1 MAKLIVK
8 SGYIKPGGSKSA
20 GGYLNYIG
28 TRERVQIL
36 PDDRPPTRKQE
47 QLIQKLLKDFP
58 SVKGLPEYD
67 AYSEQPTKYNASQ
80 LITQALE
87 ENWSE
92 VSSVEGYAKY
102 IANRPRAERIGSH
115 GLFGD
120 EDYVNLDAAMEE
132 LKNHGGNVWTHIL
145 SLRREDAVRLGYDH
159 ADTWRD
165 LLRSKRNE
173 LAAAMNIP
181 VDHLRWYAAFHDEGH
196 HPHAHMMAWSS
207 DPKEGYLSEEGLRQ
221 IKSQMTNEIFQM
233 ELLHIYED
241 KSQTRDQLVTQARKE
256 LSQLARELTNSI
268 GDSPRL
274 EQKLME
280 LAKQLPDHGKKSY
293 GYLPKA
299 QKKLVDEIVDELTAF
314 PVVRD
319 CYRKWMEL
327 QHQVESYYKDVPMK
341 EIPLSQQKEFRS
353 VKNAIIHEA
362 ERIRLGRQ
370 SFEDSVSRLGDEA
383 ERSLPGSAQLQ
394 KLWQK
399 TQNDLFSLAY
409 RQDAMDEIREYAETG
424 DAYAQYCMGKIYREG
439 KIVIPDAEIVKA
451 WLKQAAAQDL
461 SSAQYALAD
470 LLLSNDLTVQDHNA
484 GWRWMGAA
492 AENGN
497 SAAQYRMGKDALR
510 NGDRESA
517 ADWFHRA
524 ADQGSQYA
532 QYMLGKL
539 YLQDGESEK
548 AIEYFSMAASLGNTY
563 AQYFL
568 DRQDQLHHP
577 SAMLAATRLFQSMAN
592 LFQDNARKQVA
603 PGLHIDQKRRREL
616 MAKRQAVG
624 IRDPIQ
630 DETYGYGQSM

>member
-1 MAKLIVK
+1 M
-8 SGYIKPGGSKSA
+8 
-20 GGYLNYIG
+20 
-28 TRERVQIL
+28 
-36 PDDRPPTRKQE
+36 
-47 QLIQKLLKDFP
+47 
-58 SVKGLPEYD
+58 
-67 AYSEQPTKYNASQ
+67 
-80 LITQALE
+80 
-87 ENWSE
+87 
-92 VSSVEGYAKY
+92 
-102 IANRPRAERIGSH
+102 
-115 GLFGD
+115 
-120 EDYVNLDAAMEE
+120 NLDAAMEE
-132 LKNHGGNVWTHIL
+132 LKNHGGNVWTHIF
-145 SLRREDAVRLGYDH
+145 SLRREDAIRLGYDH
-159 ADTWRD
+159 ADAWRD

-181 VDHLRWYAAFHDEGH
+181 VEHLRWYAAFHDECH
-196 HPHAHMMAWSS
+196 HPHVHMMAWSN

-241 KSQTRDQLVTQARKE
+241 KSQTRDQLVAQARKE
-256 LSQLARELTNSI
+256 VSQLARELANSI

-274 EQKLME
+274 ELKLME
-280 LAKQLPDHGKKSY
+280 LAKGLPDRGKKSY
-293 GYLPKA
+293 GYLPKM
-299 QKKLVDEIVDELTAF
+299 QKRLVDEIVDELAEF
-314 PVVRD
+314 PAVRD

-362 ERIRLGRQ
+362 ERIRLGQQ
-370 SFEDSVSRLGDEA
+370 SFEDSEA
-383 ERSLPGSAQLQ
+383 ELELEAEQSLPGNNELQ
-394 KLWQK
+394 ELRRK
-399 TQNDLFSLAY
+399 TQNDMFSLEY
-409 RQDAMDEIREYAETG
+409 RQNAMDELKIYAEMG
-424 DAYAQYCMGKIYREG
+424 SAYAQYCMGKIYRDG
-439 KIVIPDAEIVKA
+439 GIVIPDAENAKV
-451 WLKQAAAQDL
+451 WLEQAAEQNL
-461 SSAQYALAD
+461 SSAQYTLAD

-497 SAAQYRMGKDALR
+497 SAAQYRRGKDALR

-568 DRQDQLHHP
+568 DRQDQLNHP
-577 SAMLAATRLFQSMAN
+577 SAMLAATRLFRSLSSM
-592 LFQDNARKQVA
+592 FRDNAQKQVA
-603 PGLHIDQKRRREL
+603 RGLHIDQKRRREL
-616 MAKRQAVG
+616 IKKRQALG
-624 IRDPIQ
+624 IRGFVQ
-630 DETYGYGQSM
+630 DETYSYNHSM